1 MFWLKSIDSFGDTK
15 TPVLV
20 VGTHADQVSEN
31 VSLSW
36 IATLNFYFM
45 DLKISIL
52 KHDFVIQRRMYA
64 LNYFKIFSLFF
75 FYEKVE
81 NLFWLQV
88 IHRVY

>member
-31 VSLSW
+31 VSLRW

-45 DLKISIL
+45 DLQS
-52 KHDFVIQRRMYA
+52 
-64 LNYFKIFSLFF
+64 LNS
-75 FYEKVE
+75 ET
-81 NLFWLQV
+81 
-88 IHRVY
+88 